1 MIFDVQEDNVLH
13 AKTLQI
19 EGFFSHEDFCK
30 LLEEQLQTHRTWL
43 IRTEKA
49 KFISLSDLEWL
60 CKYEHYEQKIAV
72 ILSKDFFNKENI
84 QNLNEEIIAKD
95 SIHFFNHILEARA
108 WLFS

>member
-30 LLEEQLQTHRTWL
+30 LLEEHLHTYRTWL
-43 IRTEKA
+43 IKIEKA
-49 KFISLSDLEWL
+49 KFISFLDLEWL

-72 ILSKDFFNKENI
+72 VLSKDFFNKDSINS
-84 QNLNEEIIAKD
+84 LNTEIIAKN
-95 SIHFFNHILEARA
+95 SIRFFNHILEARA